1 MANMSYC
8 RFQNTA
14 LNLNDCLNV
23 VRDAVGDDVSFE
35 EFAEELGA
43 DELKAFEQLYTRAKR
58 FVEMVDELTGK

>member
-8 RFQNTA
+8 RFQNTV
-14 LNLNDCLNV
+14 LDLNDCLNV

>member
-8 RFQNTA
+8 RFQNTV

-23 VRDAVGDDVSFE
+23 VRDAVDDDVSFE
-35 EFAEELGA
+35 EFEEELGT

>member
-8 RFQNTA
+8 RFQNTV
-14 LNLNDCLNV
+14 LDLNDCLNV
-23 VRDAVGDDVSFE
+23 VRDAVDDDVSFE

>member
-8 RFQNTA
+8 RFQNTV
-14 LNLNDCLNV
+14 LDLNDCLNV
-23 VRDAVGDDVSFE
+23 VRDAVDDDVPFE